1 MKRKILYGLGLGICL
16 VSIFFGWKIY
26 QNSTRTIVSIDD
38 MLEIR
43 LEKKDNKLNLS
54 GKIDM
59 GAFERISNWG
69 AVQKEGVIYVYIMK
83 TKAIIQSKNLD
94 IDLNDVII
102 SDSNEKP
109 SKVYLVSGSEIEV
122 KFDDD
127 PRKDYIDVMN
137 YDDKTLIFTF

>member
-1 MKRKILYGLGLGICL
+1 MKKKFFYGLGFGVCL
-16 VSIFFGWKIY
+16 VAVFFGWKIY
-26 QNSTRTIVSIDD
+26 QNSTRTIVPIDD
-38 MLEIR
+38 MQAIS

-69 AVQKEGVIYVYIMK
+69 AVQKEGVLYVYIMK
-83 TKAIIQSKNLD
+83 TKAIIQSKTLD

-137 YDDKTLIFTF
+137 YDEKREIFYF

>member
-1 MKRKILYGLGLGICL
+1 MNVFGLAICIVL
-16 VSIFFGWKIY
+16 VFFGWKIY
-26 QNSTRTIVSIDD
+26 QNSTRTIIPIDD
-38 MLEIR
+38 MLEIS
-43 LEKKDNKLNLS
+43 LENKDNKLNLS
-54 GKIDM
+54 GKIDL

-83 TKAIIQSKNLD
+83 TKAIIQSKHLD